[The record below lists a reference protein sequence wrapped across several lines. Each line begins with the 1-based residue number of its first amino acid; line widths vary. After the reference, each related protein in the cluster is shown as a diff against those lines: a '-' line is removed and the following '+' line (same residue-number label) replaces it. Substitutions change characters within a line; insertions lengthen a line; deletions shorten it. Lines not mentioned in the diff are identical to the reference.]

1 MKLVGWSLGTNILRF
16 DSPPQS
22 SFCCKPE
29 KVSAGRMCQHGRLA
43 EYSQDLKG
51 IERGSNCRP
60 VPISDCRIS
69 TPNCQVVY
77 EANDNVNDRL
87 RECFL
92 SCLCSWSTHHSR
104 RRHSAGAIR
113 TPVGSQSRPAI
124 TIRLA
129 SPACDHKPNLSDPTS
144 GQTMQHDAF
153 LQSFCKNVD
162 SLTPPH
168 DEVSDIVYCSR
179 HADRSRHFHRLR
191 RHR

>member
-1 MKLVGWSLGTNILRF
+1 MHEHGKERESIVVKLVGWSPGTNILRF

-29 KVSAGRMCQHGRLA
+29 KVSAGRMCRHGRLA

-77 EANDNVNDRL
+77 EATDNVNDRL

-92 SCLCSWSTHHSR
+92 SCLCSWLTPSLSSTTLR
-104 RRHSAGAIR
+104 RSYSHPRRIAVPS
-113 TPVGSQSRPAI
+113 
-124 TIRLA
+124 
-129 SPACDHKPNLSDPTS
+129 CDHDQAHLP
-144 GQTMQHDAF
+144 
-153 LQSFCKNVD
+153 
-162 SLTPPH
+162 
-168 DEVSDIVYCSR
+168 
-179 HADRSRHFHRLR
+179 RLR
-191 RHR
+191 SQTQSL